1 MENFSDSIAVM
12 YWPPF
17 SGQRLSV
24 NTIIDPGVFLMDS
37 PWNLE
42 THPYREKVEITK
54 KNSSK
59 HVHCAYIM
67 PKSSKS
73 IWDFNHQTGITP
85 AERSTQE
92 LLAAAAC
99 RPGGSGDPGDRR

>member
-1 MENFSDSIAVM
+1 MN
-12 YWPPF
+12 WPPF
-17 SGQRLSV
+17 SGQLPAFSEHHHLP
-24 NTIIDPGVFLMDS
+24 NPGVFLMDS

-42 THPYREKVEITK
+42 THPYPEKVEIK
-54 KNSSK
+54 KKTLQNMYIMPIY
-59 HVHCAYIM
+59 AYIM